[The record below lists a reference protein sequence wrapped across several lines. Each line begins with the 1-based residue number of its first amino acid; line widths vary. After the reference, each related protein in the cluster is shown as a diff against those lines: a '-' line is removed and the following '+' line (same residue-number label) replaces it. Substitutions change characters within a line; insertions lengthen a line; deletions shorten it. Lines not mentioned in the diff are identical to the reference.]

1 MRSEESGPLFLYKGK
16 GENSMNS
23 VNKTLYI
30 PLYGKSYVSKKGII
44 LKDTKAEEIWK
55 TSGFPLK
62 GKSKSKWLAY
72 YMGMRSKVFDNWL
85 KEQMEHDKDA
95 VIFHIGCGMDSR
107 IERVGTKEHDWFDV
121 DFPDVIAERRQ
132 FYKETDKYHMVESD
146 ARENAWIQTLPADKN
161 AIILMEGV
169 SMYFQLE
176 ELKKLLAE
184 LCGHFNRVHL
194 LMDCYTVFAAK
205 ASKYK
210 NPINEV
216 GVTTVYG
223 FDEPRVLEDKTGLS
237 FVEELDLTPTYLV
250 DELRGMEK
258 AIFKKVF
265 AGDFAKKMYRLF
277 EFEGINGKR

>member
-1 MRSEESGPLFLYKGK
+1 
-16 GENSMNS
+16 MNS

-44 LKDTKAEEIWK
+44 LEDKKAEEIWE

-72 YMGMRSKVFDNWL
+72 YMGMRSKVFDDWL
-85 KEQMEHDKDA
+85 KEQMESDKDA
-95 VIFHIGCGMDSR
+95 VILHIGCGMDSR
-107 IERVGTKEHDWFDV
+107 IERVGTNRYDWYDV
-121 DFPDVIAERRQ
+121 DFPDVITERKL

-146 ARENAWIQTLPADKN
+146 ARENAWIGTLPADKN

-176 ELKKLLAE
+176 ELKKLLAG
-184 LCGHFNRVHL
+184 LCGHFKQVHL

-223 FDEPRVLEDKTGLS
+223 IDEPRVLEDKTGLS
-237 FVEELDLTPTYLV
+237 FEEELELTPAYLV
-250 DELRGMEK
+250 DELSGMEK
-258 AIFKKVF
+258 MIFKKVF
-265 AGDFAKKMYRLF
+265 AGNFAKKMYRLY
-277 EFEGINGKR
+277 EFEKK

>member
-1 MRSEESGPLFLYKGK
+1 MRSEESGPLFLYRGK

-44 LKDTKAEEIWK
+44 LEDKKAEEIWEI
-55 TSGFPLK
+55 SGFPLK

-72 YMGMRSKVFDNWL
+72 YMGMRSKVFDKWL
-85 KEQMEHDKDA
+85 EEQMEQDKDA
-95 VIFHIGCGMDSR
+95 VILHIGCGMDSR
-107 IERVGTKEHDWFDV
+107 IERVGTKGQGWYDV

-132 FYKETDKYHMVESD
+132 FYKETDTYHMVESD
-146 ARENAWIQTLPADKN
+146 ARENAWIQMLPADKN

-176 ELKKLLAE
+176 ELKKLLTG

-216 GVTTVYG
+216 GVTTLYG
-223 FDEPRVLEDKTGLS
+223 IDDPRVLEDKTGLS

-250 DELRGMEK
+250 DELSGMEK
-258 AIFKKVF
+258 MIFKKVF
-265 AGDFAKKMYRLF
+265 AGKMAKKIYRLF
-277 EFEGINGKR
+277 EFEKN

>member
-1 MRSEESGPLFLYKGK
+1 
-16 GENSMNS
+16 MNS

-55 TSGFPLK
+55 TSGFSLK

-72 YMGMRSKVFDNWL
+72 YMGMRSKVFDNWM
-85 KEQMEHDKDA
+85 KEQMEKDKDS
-95 VIFHIGCGMDSR
+95 VVLHIGCGMDSR
-107 IERVGTKEHDWFDV
+107 IERVGTNGHDWYDV
-121 DFPDVIAERRQ
+121 DFPDVIAERKL
-132 FYKETDKYHMVESD
+132 FYKETEEYHMVESD
-146 ARENAWIQTLPADKN
+146 ARENTWISTLPTDKN

-176 ELKKLLAE
+176 ELKRLLAGMCE
-184 LCGHFNRVHL
+184 HFNQVQL

-223 FDEPRVLEDKTGLS
+223 IDEPCVLEDGTGLS
-237 FVEELDLTPTYLV
+237 FVEELDLTPAYLV
-250 DELRGMEK
+250 DELSGMEK
-258 AIFKKVF
+258 MIFKKVF

-277 EFEGINGKR
+277 EFSVK